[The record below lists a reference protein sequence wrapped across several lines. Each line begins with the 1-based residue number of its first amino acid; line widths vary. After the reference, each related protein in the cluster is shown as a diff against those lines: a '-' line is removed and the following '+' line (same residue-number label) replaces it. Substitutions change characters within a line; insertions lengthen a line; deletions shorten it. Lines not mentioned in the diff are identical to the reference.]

1 MNEVRVQLKDEQR
14 VFRPDETV
22 RGVVTW
28 NFDRPPSCVEARLC
42 WHCTGAS
49 GTETRT
55 IETRDFDKPAATGKR
70 EFSFRLPDAPCSFQA
85 AYATLNWAVE
95 IVALPSRACAH
106 VCFDLSPAG
115 EPLSLYRA
123 LKFGEGD
130 DEDEP
135 EGE

>member
-28 NFDRPPSCVEARLC
+28 NFDHPPSRVQARLC
-42 WHCTGAS
+42 WHCTGSS
-49 GTETRT
+49 GRGFVEV
-55 IETRDFDKPAATGKR
+55 PGKR

-85 AYATLNWAVE
+85 AYATLTWAVE

-106 VCFDLSPAG
+106 VWFDLSPAG

-123 LKFGEGD
+123 LKFEEGD
-130 DEDEP
+130 DENEP